1 MDYCL
6 RSMVKVKLGRFLRA
20 KSQTFGRD
28 KKSMF
33 SSPKR
38 HPYHDFPSSLAEEY
52 LKELQAWQ
60 IPKSWSG
67 RQVYY
72 QDYQGVTVLHDAI
85 ALNCGDSVI
94 LEFCKI
100 WNDPTD
106 SKRRLDCH
114 VAPPLTELIL
124 AQRSFE
130 LISQVVSLGGGLNKS
145 NSWFAHHKRA
155 FLKNVNVELF
165 KPTHAA
171 ALHHDA
177 RLAQAMIEAGCS
189 FMDEQLYIALA
200 YGEIEVFKLLLNNS
214 KKQLD
219 WMKTIKLILQEYK
232 TTVIDQLPSV
242 AVLRTDM
249 AKMQSNLKQL
259 IKKQPP
265 TSFHSSYLKEKAC
278 EFPKA
283 DEMLQYFE
291 TAGFPGTTQ

>member
-1 MDYCL
+1 
-6 RSMVKVKLGRFLRA
+6 
-20 KSQTFGRD
+20 
-28 KKSMF
+28 MF

-85 ALNCGDSVI
+85 ALQCGDSVI

-106 SKRRLDCH
+106 SKRRLERH

-130 LISQVVSLGGGLNKS
+130 LISEVVSLGGSLTKS
-145 NSWFAHHKRA
+145 NSWFAHHKRSS
-155 FLKNVNVELF
+155 LKNVNVELF

-171 ALHHDA
+171 ALHHDS
-177 RLAQAMIEAGCS
+177 RLAHAMIAAGCS
-189 FMDEQLYIALA
+189 FMEEQLYIALA

-232 TTVIDQLPSV
+232 TAVIEELPRVS
-242 AVLRTDM
+242 ALRTDM
-249 AKMQSNLKQL
+249 AKLHSNLKQL
-259 IKKQPP
+259 IQKQPP

-278 EFPKA
+278 ELPEA
-283 DEMLQYFE
+283 NEILQYFQ
-291 TAGFPGTTQ
+291 TAGFRGTTQ